1 MRLISPPPPVIAAAC
16 LTACSLFTTPLD
28 PVAFANAAEPPSAE
42 AQLNLR
48 KGYQAAGEGLLQNA
62 DALLS
67 QSLSTWKQTKQP
79 PDEISA
85 IYKARATVREQQGR
99 LADALADTD
108 EAVTLILAPGAT
120 PDPAEIQRT
129 YVLRARV
136 NTALQRWA
144 AAEADLT
151 AAISRL
157 DQLDAIEATNP
168 FIFRQR
174 SSARSH
180 LGDYAGAAADAQT
193 AVVEFG
199 DLGDKVRRLLAM
211 ADLALAL
218 YGDEKSV
225 PDAVGQMQY
234 VQKAVWKKSPSTNNP
249 DDIPLLQELARKE
262 AELHLAYAAHLY
274 GAEGDRPRAV
284 AQWETGCIRL
294 EAFVQD
300 ALQRED
306 EERALR
312 AAEGNSGPG
321 ASPLRASSV
330 AGSPWNNDGG
340 LAASIVGLDK
350 DSPYITQRPGQSY
363 FWYKVGEGATEVR
376 DRGTSLAT
384 IDPSLS
390 CAKFRERAWLRDNRP
405 EWPPELVAN
414 AQKYAEAVPQG
425 PIVVPPKRKSGDMDR
440 AQCTL
445 LLGSGSRGIGDAVP
459 CF

>member
-1 MRLISPPPPVIAAAC
+1 
-16 LTACSLFTTPLD
+16 
-28 PVAFANAAEPPSAE
+28 
-42 AQLNLR
+42 
-48 KGYQAAGEGLLQNA
+48 
-62 DALLS
+62 
-67 QSLSTWKQTKQP
+67 LSTWKKTKQP

-234 VQKAVWKKSPSTNNP
+234 VQKAVGKKSPSTNNP

-262 AELHLAYAAHLY
+262 AELHLAYAAHL
-274 GAEGDRPRAV
+274 
-284 AQWETGCIRL
+284 
-294 EAFVQD
+294 
-300 ALQRED
+300 
-306 EERALR
+306 
-312 AAEGNSGPG
+312 
-321 ASPLRASSV
+321 
-330 AGSPWNNDGG
+330 
-340 LAASIVGLDK
+340 
-350 DSPYITQRPGQSY
+350 
-363 FWYKVGEGATEVR
+363 
-376 DRGTSLAT
+376 
-384 IDPSLS
+384 
-390 CAKFRERAWLRDNRP
+390 
-405 EWPPELVAN
+405 
-414 AQKYAEAVPQG
+414 
-425 PIVVPPKRKSGDMDR
+425 
-440 AQCTL
+440 
-445 LLGSGSRGIGDAVP
+445 
-459 CF
+459 